1 MALPRS
7 RWCRSC
13 SCIRRTKLD
22 LVGLYQQKGPYQYW
36 SGWNPVAILALLAGI
51 APNLPGFLGTV
62 KLVAVPKF
70 WMDLYHYTWFVGFG
84 ISFAVY
90 VGLTVALRR
99 AKRAPA

>member
-1 MALPRS
+1 M
-7 RWCRSC
+7 
-13 SCIRRTKLD
+13 
-22 LVGLYQQKGPYQYW
+22 
-36 SGWNPVAILALLAGI
+36 AILALLAGI

-70 WMDLYHYTWFVGFG
+70 WMNLYHYTWFVGFG